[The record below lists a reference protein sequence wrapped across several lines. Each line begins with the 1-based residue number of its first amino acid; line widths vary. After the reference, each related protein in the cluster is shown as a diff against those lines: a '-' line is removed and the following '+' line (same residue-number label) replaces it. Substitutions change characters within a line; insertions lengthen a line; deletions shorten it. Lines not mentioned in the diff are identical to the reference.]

1 MDDLRLAYQ
10 HIIAYLE
17 QRLEDDPIYGWIAEE
32 TERRGLPTIQVTPVQ
47 GRLLN
52 LLAQLLNARYVLE
65 IGTLGGYSG
74 VWLARAVPPG
84 GKLFT
89 LEIDPTCAEVA
100 RESFSRAGVADRIE
114 LHLGPALETLAT
126 LELPELL
133 DLVFIDADKD
143 AMRSY
148 FDWALEHVRSGGLI
162 IVDNVPI
169 VHADVVESDDVRV
182 HTQAVY
188 QLYEYVVA
196 RRSNWG
202 TLLPFY
208 RPNGDLMDG
217 MLIYRQP

>member
-17 QRLEDDPIYGWIAEE
+17 QHLGDDPIYSWIAEE
-32 TERRGLPTIQVTPVQ
+32 TRRRGLPTIQVTPVQ

-52 LLAQLLNARYVLE
+52 LLAQLLNARYILE
-65 IGTLGGYSG
+65 IGTLSGYSG

-89 LEIDPTCAEVA
+89 LEINPACVEVA

-114 LHLGPALETLAT
+114 LHLGPALETLAM

-133 DLVFIDADKD
+133 DLVLIDADKD
-143 AMRSY
+143 NMRSY
-148 FDWALEHVRSGGLI
+148 FDWALERVQSGGLI
-162 IVDNVPI
+162 IVDNVP
-169 VHADVVESDDVRV
+169 VVRADIVESDDVRV
-182 HTQAVY
+182 HAQAAYRFNEHVF
-188 QLYEYVVA
+188 A
-196 RRSNWG
+196 RHANWG

-208 RPNGDLMDG
+208 RPNGDLIDG